1 MARAKKPPPRNKP
14 RPRALSKP
22 KLDQLI
28 EQATVDAYNESEQTT
43 GFYTMLEEQ
52 LAMPFETQVLGAMVT
67 VERLD
72 MTDEEQIVAV
82 CARGKSRQR
91 IPVLDLLLP
100 DPPPE
105 GSEWIEAY
113 RRWRRGR

>member
-1 MARAKKPPPRNKP
+1 MATAKKPPPHKNPHPKV
-14 RPRALSKP
+14 LSKA

-28 EQATVDAYNESEQTT
+28 EQAIVDAYDESEQTT
-43 GFYTMLEEQ
+43 GFFTMLEEH
-52 LAMPFETQVLGAMVT
+52 LALPFETDVLGVAVT
-67 VERLD
+67 VERVE
-72 MTDEEQIVAV
+72 MTDDEQIVAV

>member
-1 MARAKKPPPRNKP
+1 MATAKKPPPKKKT
-14 RPRALSKP
+14 RAKALPSA

-43 GFYTMLEEQ
+43 GFFSMLEEH
-52 LAMPFETQVLGAMVT
+52 LALPFETDVRGVAVT
-67 VERLD
+67 VERVD
-72 MTDEEQIVAV
+72 MTDDEQIVAV
-82 CARGKSRQR
+82 CARGQSRQR

-100 DPPPE
+100 DQPPE